1 MLFTVMLLSL
11 IHRGSHRRLQSHSRN
26 GVWNSLSTNAALKD
40 PLVSPLRPGTSR
52 VSTSGA
58 AGLDLQ
64 RLQGRQAV
72 EGPLSYRGK
81 NVPGKVPA
89 NRGEM

>member
-40 PLVSPLRPGTSR
+40 LLVSSLRPATSR
-52 VSTSGA
+52 VSISGR
-58 AGLDLQ
+58 LDLTYRDFRDA
-64 RLQGRQAV
+64 RL
-72 EGPLSYRGK
+72 S
-81 NVPGKVPA
+81 KVP
-89 NRGEM
+89 